1 MPKSKNNRKSKR
13 QNNRIKNSK
22 KNTMSSAMN
31 VMQYISSC
39 SRKKINLKFNCE
51 CNTEFLKN
59 TYNDFNETIGTS
71 NVAYLVY
78 LTKWYRET
86 LEKQMDEQG
95 ITNGTAYAIEIG
107 DGQAVS
113 GIGSIIYIEAI
124 KGIDGY
130 ITVEYDGPTFAQIG
144 LTNNDVLMA
153 TMHFYTQSMCA

>member
-31 VMQYISSC
+31 ALRYVIS
-39 SRKKINLKFNCE
+39 KNINLKFKAE
-51 CNTEFLKN
+51 CNTEFLKKC
-59 TYNDFNETIGTS
+59 YNDFNETIGTS
-71 NVAYLVY
+71 NVAFLVY

-95 ITNGTAYAIEIG
+95 IKNGTAYAIAIG
-107 DGQAVS
+107 DGEAVS

-153 TMHFYTQSMCA
+153 TMHFYTQSTCA